1 MHLTTFPIPCKV
13 LEKDLSHL
21 IPLWRLEAPPT
32 HATGGVSL
40 SFCRVDRSHGKLR
53 NNLLVEHKKNR

>member
-1 MHLTTFPIPCKV
+1 MHLTAFPIPCKV
-13 LEKDLSHL
+13 LDQDLPDL
-21 IPLWRLEAPPT
+21 IPLWPLESPA

-40 SFCRVDRSHGKLR
+40 SFCPVDRSHGKLP